1 MQIANY
7 HISPLGENAISIEF
21 GKKINMES
29 HEKVMTLLHVLQHQP
44 IPWIKDIIPAYTTL
58 TIVFDAMMVYKL
70 GPTASIHSTVQ
81 EKLKQL
87 LELCNSKIEAP
98 SRKIEIP
105 VCYDQSFALDM
116 EDMALHKNLSINEI
130 IDLHVSKTYRVYLI
144 GFLPGFPYMAAVD
157 EKLTTPRLSSPRS
170 NVPAGSVGIA
180 GEQTGIYPLD
190 SPGGWN
196 IIGRTPL
203 QLFDASKENPVFLQ
217 SGDEVSFKRI
227 GMDEFLHYK
236 PTISWA

>member
-1 MQIANY
+1 MQIASY
-7 HISPLGENAISIEF
+7 HIFSMGETAISIEF
-21 GKKINMES
+21 GKEIS
-29 HEKVMTLLHVLQHQP
+29 IDGHEKVMALLHVLQHQP

-70 GPTASIHSTVQ
+70 SPAAPIHSTV
-81 EKLKQL
+81 KQQL
-87 LELCNSKIEAP
+87 VQMLELCSNTNGVP
-98 SRKIEIP
+98 PRKMEIP
-105 VCYDQSFALDM
+105 VCYDEIFALDTKN
-116 EDMALHKNLSINEI
+116 MALEKNLSIDEI
-130 IDLHVSKTYRVYLI
+130 IDLHVSKTYRVYMI

-217 SGDEVSFKRI
+217 AGDEISFKRI
-227 GMDEFLHYK
+227 GMDEFHHYK
-236 PTISWA
+236 PTIS

>member
-1 MQIANY
+1 MQPGNY
-7 HISPLGENAISIEF
+7 HIYSLGENAITIEF
-21 GKKINMES
+21 GKGINRDS
-29 HEKVMTLLHVLQHQP
+29 HQKVMALQHVLQQQQ

-58 TIVFDAMMVYKL
+58 TIVFDAMMMYKPC
-70 GPTASIHSTVQ
+70 PTTSIHSTVQ
-81 EKLKQL
+81 EKLTQL
-87 LELCNSKIEAP
+87 LELCNNRIETP

-105 VCYDQSFALDM
+105 VCYDQLFALDI
-116 EDMALHKNLSINEI
+116 EDMALLKNLSIDEI
-130 IDLHVSKTYRVYLI
+130 IDLHVSKTYRVYMI

-157 EKLTTPRLSSPRS
+157 EKLITPRLYNPRS

-203 QLFDASKENPVFLQ
+203 QLFDASKENPVLLQ
-217 SGDEVSFKRI
+217 AGDEVSFSRI
-227 GMDEFLHYK
+227 SMEEFHHYK
-236 PTISWA
+236 PTIA